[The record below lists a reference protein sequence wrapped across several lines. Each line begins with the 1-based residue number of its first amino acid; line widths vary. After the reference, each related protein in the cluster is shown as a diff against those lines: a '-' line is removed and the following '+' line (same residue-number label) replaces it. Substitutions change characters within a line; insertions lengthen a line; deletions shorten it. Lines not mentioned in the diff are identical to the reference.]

1 MSDFMESAK
10 NLFNTAVSRTSWET
24 QKQLR
29 LRSKQ
34 TEVDKLMEQRRQLMD
49 ELGQVA
55 MNLYQQGALT
65 DSQLSRLCASV
76 FELDHDAK
84 TRETQLQE
92 IKNEPYP
99 ADQLGPSPTMNYAP
113 PSPQQAAP
121 PPPPPSSTSGPSA
134 GPTVGA
140 AGSSACPHCGNPLRP
155 NVMYCRSCGTK
166 LR

>member
-34 TEVDKLMEQRRQLMD
+34 TEIDKLMEQRRQLMD

-65 DSQLSRLCASV
+65 DAQLSRLCASV

-113 PSPQQAAP
+113 PSPHQAA
-121 PPPPPSSTSGPSA
+121 PPPPPSSTSVPGA
-134 GPTVGA
+134 GPTAGG
-140 AGSSACPHCGNPLRP
+140 AGSNSCPNCGNPLRP
-155 NVMYCRSCGTK
+155 NALYCRSCGAK

>member
-29 LRSKQ
+29 LRSKE
-34 TEVDKLMEQRRQLMD
+34 TEIDKLMEQRRQLMD

-65 DSQLSRLCASV
+65 DAQLSRLCASV

-113 PSPQQAAP
+113 PSPHQAAP
-121 PPPPPSSTSGPSA
+121 PPPPPGPGA
-134 GPTVGA
+134 GPTAGA
-140 AGSSACPHCGNPLRP
+140 TGLNSCPNCGNPLRP
-155 NVMYCRSCGTK
+155 NVLYCRSCGTK

>member
-34 TEVDKLMEQRRQLMD
+34 TEIDKLMEQRRQLMD

-55 MNLYQQGALT
+55 MNLYQQGALS

-84 TRETQLQE
+84 TREAQLQE

-113 PSPQQAAP
+113 PSPHTAAS
-121 PPPPPSSTSGPSA
+121 PPPPSSTASSGA
-134 GPTVGA
+134 GPTAGA
-140 AGSSACPHCGNPLRP
+140 AGSNACPNCGNPLRP
-155 NVMYCRSCGTK
+155 NALYCRSCGAK